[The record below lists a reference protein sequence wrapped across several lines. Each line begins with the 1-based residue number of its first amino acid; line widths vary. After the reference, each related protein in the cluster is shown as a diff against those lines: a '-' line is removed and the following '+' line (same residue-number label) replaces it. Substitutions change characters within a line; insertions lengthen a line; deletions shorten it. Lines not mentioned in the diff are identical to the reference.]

1 MIVVTG
7 ADGQLGQCLRKEYE
21 KYALDEP
28 ILFLNKNEMDITDV
42 TSIRD
47 VMTDKV
53 LQKYSDRGQLHP
65 PKGGCLSKG

>member
-53 LQKYSDRGQLHP
+53 LQKYSDMLKEVEVIFQQL
-65 PKGGCLSKG
+65 